1 MTALELFQSGRLQEA
16 IQALGEEVRK
26 VPLDA
31 KRRTF
36 LFELLCFAGEYDRAE
51 KHLDLLS
58 DASQAAGLGSLLYRS
73 AIHAEKTRQK
83 MFLDHSYPLAQPIKG
98 ASGLRNNERFTEFC
112 DADERMGGALEV
124 FVAGSYTW
132 ISLEQVAS
140 IEIPK
145 PKRLRDLL
153 WTPAIITPLPAFR
166 SMELGEVLLPVL
178 YPLSWK
184 HADDLVRLGRSTVW
198 KEEGGAGEPAFVPF
212 GQKIFLVD
220 GEEIPM
226 LELGRVELMAKAGED
241 RVASA

>member
-1 MTALELFQSGRLQEA
+1 MTVMELFQSGRLQEA
-16 IQALGEEVRK
+16 IQALGEEVRNA
-26 VPLDA
+26 PLDA

-51 KHLDLLS
+51 KHLNILADS
-58 DASQAAGLGSLLYRS
+58 SQGAGLGSLLYRS
-73 AIHAEKTRQK
+73 AIHAERTRQQ
-83 MFLDHSYPLAQPIKG
+83 MFLDHAYPLAKV
-98 ASGLRNNERFTEFC
+98 NESVAGSWNGQSVNEFC
-112 DADERMGGALEV
+112 DADERLGASLEV

-132 ISLEQVAS
+132 ISLEQIAS

-153 WTPAIITPLPAFR
+153 WTPAMVKTTPSFR

-184 HADDLVRLGRSTVW
+184 HNDDQVRLGRSTVW
-198 KEEGGAGEPAFVPF
+198 EEGGEREPAVVPF
-212 GQKIFLVD
+212 GQKLFLID
-220 GEEIPM
+220 GQEVPI
-226 LELGRVELMAKAGED
+226 LELGKITLMAESGEE